1 MDSKQLSIIIGDGEI
16 DLLET
21 KNIIYNKYI
30 NKKENS
36 SISSGFI
43 AAIIIAIVVVRA
55 LIGLIIIFRKK
66 IFKIK
71 KETNNFNTRF
81 NVNIFLA
88 LLLMHLFY
96 YFTRYYYIK
105 KINR

>member
-1 MDSKQLSIIIGDGEI
+1 MEKLIQQKLKISFII
-16 DLLET
+16 
-21 KNIIYNKYI
+21 NNKCI

-43 AAIIIAIVVVRA
+43 AAIFIAIVVVRA

-71 KETNNFNTRF
+71 KETNNFN
-81 NVNIFLA
+81 NKEIS
-88 LLLMHLFY
+88 
-96 YFTRYYYIK
+96 
-105 KINR
+105 KI